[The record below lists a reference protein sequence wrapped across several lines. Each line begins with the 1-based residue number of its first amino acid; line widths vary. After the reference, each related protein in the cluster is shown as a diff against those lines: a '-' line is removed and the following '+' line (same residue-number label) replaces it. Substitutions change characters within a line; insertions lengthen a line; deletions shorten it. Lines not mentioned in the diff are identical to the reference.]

1 MSKFI
6 IYNLLTGYIK
16 SVITT
21 SNALDNDVPD
31 GYGYIESNESVE
43 GMVVDLSSSTLVETT
58 VDLPYALTFLGKL
71 KRERNAYLLESD
83 WTQFPDSPLSDAKK
97 VEWTTYRQALRDIP
111 ETYSDAT
118 SLNDIIWPTKPR

>member
-43 GMVVDLSSSTLVETT
+43 GMVVDLSSSTLAETT
-58 VDLPYALTFLGKL
+58 VDLPYPLTFLGKL

-118 SLNDIIWPTKPR
+118 SLDDIIWPTKPR